1 MFSSILELDK
11 SITLALNGSD
21 SIIMDSIMKIITST
35 IVWIPVGLFLLY
47 YIYRKRGIK
56 SMLLVLGGMALCIL
70 LADMMS
76 SGVCKPLV
84 ARLRPSNEPSL
95 AGMIDLVN
103 NYHGGWYGF
112 FSSHAANTMSIAVF
126 LSLLLRHRPIVVLLI
141 VWSLLNCWSRIYLGV
156 HYMGDIL
163 VGLAWGTLVGWG
175 VYLLLRRYTGHRLDL
190 NTQPIVTAMLLTF
203 AFIVCLAPLLTAK

>member
-1 MFSSILELDK
+1 MFSSLLELDK

-47 YIYRKRGIK
+47 YIFRKCGIK
-56 SMLLVLGGMALCIL
+56 SMLLVLGGMVLCIL

-95 AGMIDLVN
+95 ASMVDLVN

-112 FSSHAANTMSIAVF
+112 FSAHAANTMSIAVF

-163 VGLAWGTLVGWG
+163 VGLVWGTLVGWG

-190 NTQPIVTAMLLTF
+190 NTQPMVTAMLLTF

>member
-1 MFSSILELDK
+1 
-11 SITLALNGSD
+11 
-21 SIIMDSIMKIITST
+21 
-35 IVWIPVGLFLLY
+35 
-47 YIYRKRGIK
+47 
-56 SMLLVLGGMALCIL
+56 
-70 LADMMS
+70 
-76 SGVCKPLV
+76 
-84 ARLRPSNEPSL
+84 
-95 AGMIDLVN
+95 MIDLVN

-190 NTQPIVTAMLLTF
+190 NTQPMVTAMLLTF